1 MTCYIVACGEAFPER
16 TVPNGELAVLLGVSP
31 EWIEANC
38 GIRERRWV
46 SAKQSA
52 SDLAAVAL
60 RNALT
65 DSKIDPQ
72 KIDYLIGCTLSPDY
86 QVPGIAPIVQR
97 KVPGLRRIPA
107 ADLRV
112 GCAAVLYCMQLARGL
127 IESGAANTVACFG
140 AEAQSKGLRL
150 SPETAE
156 LSMLFGDGAGAM
168 VISLEPIPGSLA
180 LRIDDVLIE
189 TDGAFAEDLCVRA
202 PGTANGPNWID
213 DEQVAA
219 GLQLGSMNGR
229 VLILQAV
236 RKLEEAARRIT
247 ARNGMGVHDV
257 DVIVPHQANGN
268 LLRSLAKRL
277 SVPED
282 RIVLNLD
289 RYGNTSSA
297 SAFITLYQ
305 AVAEERLHSGS
316 KVLFLAFGAGFTW
329 GAALCSVSCLA
340 CNTNTRWPR
349 CARNP

>member
-1 MTCYIVACGEAFPER
+1 MTCYIVACAEAFPAR
-16 TVPNGELAVLLGVSP
+16 TVPNAELAPLLGVSS

-46 SAKQSA
+46 SAEQSA
-52 SDLAAVAL
+52 SDLAAAAL

-65 DSKIDPQ
+65 DSKIDPET
-72 KIDYLIGCTLSPDY
+72 IDYLIGCTLSPDY

-97 KVPGLRRIPA
+97 KVAGLRRIPA
-107 ADLRV
+107 VDLRV
-112 GCAAVLYCMQLARGL
+112 GCAAILYCMQLARGL

-150 SPETAE
+150 SPGAAE

-168 VISLEPIPGSLA
+168 LISREPIPGTLA

-189 TDGAFAEDLCVRA
+189 TDGSFAEDLCVRA
-202 PGTANGPNWID
+202 PGSANGPNWID
-213 DEQVAA
+213 GEQMAA

-229 VLILQAV
+229 VLILQAM

-247 ARNGMGVHDV
+247 ARNGIDLGDV

-268 LLRSLAKRL
+268 ILHSLARRL

-289 RYGNTSSA
+289 RYGNTSCA
-297 SAFITLYQ
+297 SAFIALCQ
-305 AVAEERLHSGS
+305 ANKQGRLRAGCR
-316 KVLFLAFGAGFTW
+316 VLFLAFGAGFTW
-329 GAALCSVSCLA
+329 GAALGMM
-340 CNTNTRWPR
+340 P
-349 CARNP
+349 